1 MQKQIP
7 KKVSLRCHFYHIF
20 YPEVKQIE
28 IERTVCFISGG
39 RLGLACFS
47 LLVDDFEIQIN
58 RRRMCDPFQL
68 RYQLRLDLVSG
79 NKQRETHHTHFQPLH
94 LLTYKKER
102 IRMSQS
108 HKIPDHLQAVFSSEV
123 FVFAVLEGW
132 VEKETKMEISVH

>member
-1 MQKQIP
+1 MTTIYNICKD
-7 KKVSLRCHFYHIF
+7 L
-20 YPEVKQIE
+20 
-28 IERTVCFISGG
+28 
-39 RLGLACFS
+39 
-47 LLVDDFEIQIN
+47 
-58 RRRMCDPFQL
+58 PFQL

-123 FVFAVLEGW
+123 FVFAVLEEW

>member
-1 MQKQIP
+1 MKRSYSNDWLTTI
-7 KKVSLRCHFYHIF
+7 CNIF
-20 YPEVKQIE
+20 
-28 IERTVCFISGG
+28 RD
-39 RLGLACFS
+39 L
-47 LLVDDFEIQIN
+47 
-58 RRRMCDPFQL
+58 PFQL

-123 FVFAVLEGW
+123 FVFAVLEEW